1 MIKIKKFVFVVL
13 LLSLLFTVVL
23 AGPLFSVSKQ
33 NGGIVPCLLGVFDI
47 RMGYQANEKTVNVDL
62 MHVLRIVPIVNYF
75 MPLYYAYTG
84 YSNAG
89 FEGCCIGMVG
99 GYTTATMMKETKGR
113 TIEWL
118 IYVPVANLYS
128 VFVYISQTM
137 GGKTWSQIVASEHLK
152 R

>member
-1 MIKIKKFVFVVL
+1 
-13 LLSLLFTVVL
+13 
-23 AGPLFSVSKQ
+23 
-33 NGGIVPCLLGVFDI
+33 
-47 RMGYQANEKTVNVDL
+47 
-62 MHVLRIVPIVNYF
+62 
-75 MPLYYAYTG
+75 
-84 YSNAG
+84 
-89 FEGCCIGMVG
+89 MVG